1 MKKALLITAFLIL
14 IPYISAQGQETDSL
28 YEHSRSISFLDIR
41 ATGLV
46 VQAGINFEK

>member
-28 YEHSRSISFLDIR
+28 ETKKDRFTTVDLWKQLSLISI
-41 ATGLV
+41 
-46 VQAGINFEK
+46 